1 MAKVTWKGWRKE
13 PEEDCR
19 VAYEF
24 LTGRRSKPFV
34 VVFGIPK
41 NPKNNH
47 GEETDDQD
55 DSVSNK
61 EITTSAK
68 LYNGEEDE

>member
-24 LTGRRSKPFV
+24 LTGRRTKPLI
-34 VVFGIPK
+34 VVFGRPETL
-41 NPKNNH
+41 NNKS
-47 GEETDDQD
+47 EKDLENQ
-55 DSVSNK
+55 N
-61 EITTSAK
+61 EN
-68 LYNGEEDE
+68 LENELER

>member
-1 MAKVTWKGWRKE
+1 MAKVTWKGWREE

-24 LTGRRSKPFV
+24 LTGQRTKPFV

-41 NPKNNH
+41 SQKNKLSSKELTTSTNLQK
-47 GEETDDQD
+47 GEEH
-55 DSVSNK
+55 
-61 EITTSAK
+61 E
-68 LYNGEEDE
+68 

>member
-1 MAKVTWKGWRKE
+1 MAIVTWKGWREE

-24 LTGRRSKPFV
+24 LTGRRTKPFV

-41 NPKNNH
+41 NSKNH
-47 GEETDDQD
+47 PGEETDDQD

-61 EITTSAK
+61 EITTTEK
-68 LYNGEEDE
+68 LHNGEEDE